1 MPILLS
7 VLLHAAAGQ
16 ASPPAKPFV
25 IPPKAAPVAGE
36 IGQVTLAPLFSSP
49 FTCMEH
55 YAGQLAYAGDAF
67 GTDCMVTG
75 GLEDGRGYSKLY
87 RTDGK
92 TNEDWYG
99 WHAEVLAPVDGTVIG
114 VFAKPKTNVPGTMGT
129 PPAAMIQFRRD
140 DGVIVVYAHVT
151 DIRVKQGDRV
161 RAGQVVALDGN
172 NGMARAP
179 HIHVGAYREKTAEP
193 LQIRWDL
200 RAMAA
205 LQGGGE

>member
-1 MPILLS
+1 MSILLS
-7 VLLHAAAGQ
+7 VLLLQ
-16 ASPPAKPFV
+16 ASPPAKSFV
-25 IPPKAAPVAGE
+25 IPPKAAPVTGE
-36 IGQVTLAPLFSSP
+36 IGQVTLAPLFAAP

-55 YAGQLAYAGDAF
+55 YAGQLAYAGDAL

-75 GLEDGRGYSKLY
+75 GIEEGRGYSKLY
-87 RTDGK
+87 RTDG
-92 TNEDWYG
+92 TANEDWYG
-99 WHAEVLAPVDGTVIG
+99 WHAEVLAPIEGTVIG
-114 VFAKPKTNVPGTMGT
+114 VFAKPETNVPGTMGK

-151 DIRVKQGDRV
+151 DIRVKPGDRV

-205 LQGGGE
+205 LQGDGD